1 MRFYGVNDG
10 YDRFGFPFTFRA
22 MGGIAGT
29 YEFSYLALL
38 ADIAFAIL
46 AGLTVGYVRTGKC
59 NLADRCVPKCN
70 LGARRSESLSDDGN
84 LFASKYFD
92 FETGKYLSDY
102 CAAVGINIHGIYY
115 ASDTWENFDRLKPVL
130 DERYAEWKKK
140 RD

>member
-1 MRFYGVNDG
+1 MNDRKKFITGFTGAVLVILFLNVWPNYKMRFYGVNDG

-29 YEFSYLALL
+29 HEFSYLALL

-46 AGLTVGYVRTGKC
+46 AGLTVGCVRTGKC

-70 LGARRSESLSDDGN
+70 SGTRRSESLSDDEN

-92 FETGKYLSDY
+92 FET
-102 CAAVGINIHGIYY
+102 
-115 ASDTWENFDRLKPVL
+115 R
-130 DERYAEWKKK
+130 
-140 RD
+140 